1 LGQGAFQLTVL
12 AWMLSPG
19 GAQLVGGDTATQY
32 TLLFNT
38 FVIMQ
43 LFNQVNS
50 RKIHDEADVLS
61 GLNHAPQFLTILG
74 LEAALQVAIVQA
86 GGRAFSTVPLSPTL
100 WGVSIGFGALTLLL
114 RQALRLIPT
123 EPKKKRQLLGP
134 APARR

>member
-1 LGQGAFQLTVL
+1 MCSYIL
-12 AWMLSPG
+12 
-19 GAQLVGGDTATQY
+19 
-32 TLLFNT
+32 
-38 FVIMQ
+38 
-43 LFNQVNS
+43 QVNS

-61 GLNHAPQFLTILG
+61 GLTHAPQFLTILG

-114 RQALRLIPT
+114 RQVLRLIPT
-123 EPKKKRQLLGP
+123 EPKKKPQLLGP